1 MSNAVVQLRT
11 GGKVTGIVPTNV
23 EEVFRLAQA
32 VAKSGL
38 APRGMETPEKLTVA
52 IMTGLEIGLPPM
64 FAINK
69 IAVVNGRPTIWGDA
83 IPALLWAAGF
93 KVNEFITNTKEER
106 IAVCQV
112 TRPDGSEVERS
123 FSVADAKKAGL
134 WGKQGPWQ
142 QYPDRMLQMRA
153 RGFAARDG
161 AADVLGGL
169 YAAEEIIDGGVL
181 SDAGPLRR
189 SAHAGRKSGDYER
202 YEADIRK
209 CETTDA
215 VDDTVERW
223 RSILVTMPE
232 GHEANAIA
240 FAEAIKMRIM
250 HPDVPAVD
258 DPIIG
263 DEPIADAD
271 GFLSKLLDD
280 RKLCTSLDELRELSE
295 ANEDLIKRLPESAQ
309 KRAAEILSED
319 FEG

>member
-1 MSNAVVQLRT
+1 MSGAVVPLKA
-11 GGKVTGIVPTNV
+11 GNKVSGIVPGNV

-69 IAVVNGRPTIWGDA
+69 IAVVNGRPTLWGDA
-83 IPALLWAAGF
+83 LPALLWGAGF
-93 KVNEFITNTKEER
+93 KLREWLDDDGTAHCEVR
-106 IAVCQV
+106 
-112 TRPDGSEVERS
+112 RPDGDTIERT
-123 FSVADAKKAGL
+123 FSDADAKKAGL
-134 WGKQGPWQ
+134 LGKQGPWQ
-142 QYPDRMLQMRA
+142 QYPDRMKAMRA

-169 YAAEEIIDGGVL
+169 YVAEEIIDGGVL
-181 SDAGPLRR
+181 QDAGTLRR
-189 SAHAGRKSGDYER
+189 SAHAVRKSGDYER

-209 CETTDA
+209 CETVDA
-215 VDDTVERW
+215 IDDTVERW
-223 RSILVTMPE
+223 RAVLVTMPE

-240 FAEAIKMRIM
+240 FAEAIKMQITQ
-250 HPDVPAVD
+250 PQQIADE
-258 DPIIG
+258 G

-271 GFLSKLLDD
+271 GFLAKLTED
-280 RKLCTSLDELRELSE
+280 RKLCTSLEELKELSE
-295 ANEDLIKRLPESAQ
+295 ANEDIVKRLPVEAQ
-309 KRAAEILSED
+309 LRASLILSED